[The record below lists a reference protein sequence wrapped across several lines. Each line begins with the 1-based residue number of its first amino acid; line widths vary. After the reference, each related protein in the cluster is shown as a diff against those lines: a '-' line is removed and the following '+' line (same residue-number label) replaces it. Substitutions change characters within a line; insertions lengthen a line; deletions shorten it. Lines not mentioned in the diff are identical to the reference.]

1 MRGLAAPFAPR
12 RIFLHHRHDFMDLI
26 EQKLVVKDWPLKKP
40 GDELFFGYV
49 VAVGVFPADWS
60 NDGMFIYAD
69 FAYSDTYTRYRLP
82 NDDGLLT
89 GLSKY
94 LSSNLEMCGS
104 GNGIYGKV
112 WVRLTEKGY
121 QVDLP

>member
-1 MRGLAAPFAPR
+1 MNV
-12 RIFLHHRHDFMDLI
+12 I
-26 EQKLVVKDWPLKKP
+26 EQKLVVRDWPLKKP

-49 VAVGVFPADWS
+49 VGIGVFPGDWN
-60 NDGMFIYAD
+60 NDSMFIYAD

-104 GNGIYGKV
+104 GNGIHGKV
-112 WVRLTEKGY
+112 LVKLTDKGFE
-121 QVDLP
+121 VDLP